1 MELGTSTVD
10 ITPPVGLDLSG
21 YLACTQPSIGV
32 HDPLFVR
39 GLYVK
44 GDAGKLLWLH
54 ADLIGFH
61 REFVLELKGRI
72 GSELGIGADKIVVSA
87 EPFSVLA
94 DECGRKLIDPFTLSD
109 TPMAPWA
116 TLRRK
121 PPMVKAVTR
130 LNLLLYTIMACRF
143 VAASSSD
150 CGIGPLNS
158 CVPWNDAGECRVPQ
172 VSKREEDV
180 RTL

>member
-94 DECGRKLIDPFTLSD
+94 DEVREKTDRSVYIVGYANGALGYL
-109 TPMAPWA
+109 APKA
-116 TLRRK
+116 AYGEGGHEIESAFVYYNGLPVRRGEFERLRDR
-121 PPMVKAVTR
+121 AVELMR
-130 LNLLLYTIMACRF
+130 SM
-143 VAASSSD
+143 
-150 CGIGPLNS
+150 
-158 CVPWNDAGECRVPQ
+158 E
-172 VSKREEDV
+172 
-180 RTL
+180 